1 MNGSQNNL
9 HLNGKCRRHSNKNSK
24 WMESWDS
31 ACSLCSTTV
40 PVGSSPIRLRRTKS
54 GPNEFLRYECLTLC
68 KMTLT
73 KIMTGFTY
81 PKGSGSWWNKA
92 QQGKKLNYSLHKRL
106 CICALLSSQK
116 RPIRGVFP
124 LSSLISSIICSVL
137 WSISVLSSET
147 NSACHQFPALL
158 VNAPFLKAILLS
170 MASFFKALYFKYML
184 LSTLAGKEFYKYI

>member
-1 MNGSQNNL
+1 MANAEDIVTKIPSEW
-9 HLNGKCRRHSNKNSK
+9 RA
-24 WMESWDS
+24 E
-31 ACSLCSTTV
+31 TV
-40 PVGSSPIRLRRTKS
+40 RVHCAAPPSPSPIRLRRTKS

-137 WSISVLSSET
+137 
-147 NSACHQFPALL
+147 
-158 VNAPFLKAILLS
+158 
-170 MASFFKALYFKYML
+170 
-184 LSTLAGKEFYKYI
+184 